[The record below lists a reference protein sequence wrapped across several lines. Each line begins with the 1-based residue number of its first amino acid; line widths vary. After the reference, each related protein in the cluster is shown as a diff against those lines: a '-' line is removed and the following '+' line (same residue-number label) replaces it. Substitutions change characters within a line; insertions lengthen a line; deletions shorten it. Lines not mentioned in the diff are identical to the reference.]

1 MHERV
6 NICNWG
12 EGSPGNWTHTPLQ
25 FIRNLVA
32 PKWHISLYIYKVCA
46 TRIDWTPYAL
56 NHSMGVFNAVMLKIG
71 AYINVHFRDWVIP
84 GIHCPFAIQGRLS
97 GTSPG
102 LGARRLHW
110 DRNVIVNGT
119 YICLAPWRT
128 KSVLRLPFLM
138 TGS

>member
-46 TRIDWTPYAL
+46 TRIDWKY
-56 NHSMGVFNAVMLKIG
+56 
-71 AYINVHFRDWVIP
+71 
-84 GIHCPFAIQGRLS
+84 
-97 GTSPG
+97 
-102 LGARRLHW
+102 
-110 DRNVIVNGT
+110 
-119 YICLAPWRT
+119 
-128 KSVLRLPFLM
+128 
-138 TGS
+138 